1 MIAIDN
7 RTRNRALGAL
17 AGTLLTALLASGASA
32 MPRFDGL
39 WSVSIVTEKGS
50 CDRGY
55 RYPIRIAKGSLSNAG
70 ATGFVISGKVSD
82 SGSITVRV
90 SHGDKSA
97 SGAGRLS
104 GRTGGGRWSAGSC
117 SGVWT
122 AERG

>member
-1 MIAIDN
+1 MHPQPRPWHAGGLVVD
-7 RTRNRALGAL
+7 RAARQRRQRH
-17 AGTLLTALLASGASA
+17 A
-32 MPRFDGL
+32 RFDGV

-70 ATGFVISGKVSD
+70 NTGFVISGRVND
-82 SGSITVRV
+82 SGSIMVKV

-97 SGAGRLS
+97 NGAGRLAGKS
-104 GRTGGGRWSAGSC
+104 GGGRWSAGSC

-122 AERG
+122 AERS